1 MQDVSPHGMI
11 KFVCNG
17 TDDTWNEIDE
27 KVNALRDFGVQF
39 PISIMAVGAT
49 VEGQNK
55 VASQVYSEAVDRGY
69 HISARVHTYIW
80 GNIIG
85 V

>member
-1 MQDVSPHGMI
+1 
-11 KFVCNG
+11 
-17 TDDTWNEIDE
+17 
-27 KVNALRDFGVQF
+27 
-39 PISIMAVGAT
+39 MAVGAT